1 MSYNLRQTMFLHK
14 FFSVLISNCLFLFVV
29 TFGHNDILFL
39 HELHSRVE
47 QDQTSVSPD
56 SYTFQ
61 VFNFILLKSLYR
73 MYTYL
78 QIFFLQKVY
87 IECINIYKYFIHK

>member
-56 SYTFQ
+56 SYTFHIC
-61 VFNFILLKSLYR
+61 ILFRYV
-73 MYTYL
+73 
-78 QIFFLQKVY
+78 QIACFGYVRVSFLVA
-87 IECINIYKYFIHK
+87 